1 MVVVVTN
8 VAMRP
13 ITAALVIVPV
23 SVVMIADIGIDVGV
37 DDAAEPSPVLQQWQ

>member
-13 ITAALVIVPV
+13 ITAAVVIVPV
-23 SVVMIADIGIDVGV
+23 SVVMIADIGIDIDV
-37 DDAAEPSPVLQQWQ
+37 DIAAEPSPVLKWQ